1 MPRMLFVN
9 LPVRD
14 LQKSRAFYEAVGAVN
29 NPQLSD
35 DTSACMVLSDTISV
49 MLLTHAK
56 WATFT
61 AKPISES
68 AKASAVM
75 LALSFD
81 SRDAV
86 NATAAAAGKAGGKV
100 DSNPVQD
107 HGFMLVRDVEDPDG
121 HVWELMWMD
130 PSGMAGQG

>member
-14 LQKSRAFYEAVGAVN
+14 LQKSRTFYEAVGAVN
-29 NPQLSD
+29 NPQFSD

-86 NATAAAAGKAGGKV
+86 NATAAAAGMAGGKL

-121 HVWELMWMD
+121 HVWEFMWMD
-130 PSGMAGQG
+130 PSAMAGQG

>member
-14 LQKSRAFYEAVGAVN
+14 LQKSRTFYEAVGAVN
-29 NPQLSD
+29 NPQFSD

-86 NATAAAAGKAGGKV
+86 NATAAAAGKASGKI